1 MIGNRIKKA
10 RNAMGLNQRK
20 LAEMANISAMA
31 ISKYERDES
40 VPSSSVLMSLAEA
53 LGVRVEYFFRQTE
66 VKLTDVEYREH
77 EKLPE
82 KEELKVFADVEEQIE
97 RWIELEEFL
106 PTTWS
111 TKFTLPPGLP
121 STVNSYDGIEAI
133 ANKVRDIWQL
143 GLNPVPDLIDMLET
157 KGIKVFIT
165 QYDGNKHF
173 NGLSAK
179 VNDSPVV
186 VVGKS
191 WPGDRQRFTLAHEL
205 GHIIL
210 HERLNDELNEE
221 KACNRFAGAFLVPDI
236 KVKQSLGEKR
246 TWLEPQE
253 LMSLKEEWG
262 LSMGGW
268 LFRASDLGVVSKSTN
283 GKLWGVFRKN
293 GWKDKEPEPQYPNE
307 QTRLF
312 KQSVYHALAE
322 DMIGESKAAELL
334 GMSVMDLHAC
344 RKMECPDAVI
354 NK

>member
-10 RNAMGLNQRK
+10 RNALGLNQRK
-20 LAEMANISAMA
+20 LAEQANISAMA
-31 ISKYERDES
+31 ISKYERGES
-40 VPSSSVLMSLAEA
+40 MPSSSVLMSLADA

-66 VKLTDVEYREH
+66 INLTDVEYREH

-82 KEELKVFADVEEQIE
+82 KEEVKVFADVEEQIE

-106 PTTWS
+106 PTAWS
-111 TKFTLPPGLP
+111 TKFELPEGLP
-121 STVNSYDGIEAI
+121 DKLDSLGEIEVV
-133 ANKVRDIWQL
+133 ANHVREIWQL
-143 GLNPVPDLIDMLET
+143 GLNPVPDLIDTLET

-179 VNDSPVV
+179 VNDSPVIV
-186 VVGKS
+186 IGKN
-191 WPGDRQRFTLAHEL
+191 WPGDRQRFTLGHEL

-210 HERLNDELNEE
+210 HERLSVGLDEE
-221 KACNRFAGAFLVPDI
+221 KACHRFAGSFLAPDI
-236 KVKQSLGEKR
+236 KVKQALGEKR
-246 TWLEPQE
+246 SWLEPQE
-253 LMSLKEEWG
+253 LMSLKHEWG
-262 LSMGGW
+262 LSMGG
-268 LFRASDLGVVSKSTN
+268 LIYRAFDLGIVSKVVM
-283 GKLWGVFRKN
+283 GKLWGMFRKN

-307 QTRLF
+307 KTRIF
-312 KQSVYHALAE
+312 KQGVYHALAE

-344 RKMECPDAVI
+344 RKMECPDAII